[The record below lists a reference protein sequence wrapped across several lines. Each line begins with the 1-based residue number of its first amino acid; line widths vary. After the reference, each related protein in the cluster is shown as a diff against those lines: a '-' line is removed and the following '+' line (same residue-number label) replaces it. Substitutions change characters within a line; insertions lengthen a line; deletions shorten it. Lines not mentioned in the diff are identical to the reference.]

1 MCHLHA
7 CCQDQ
12 LRHLIEKQVAKCGQ
26 SLFIFDE
33 IDKMPAGLI
42 DTIKPY
48 LDYHEE
54 LDGID
59 YRHAI
64 FIFLRYVP
72 LSCLSS

>member
-1 MCHLHA
+1 MCHLHG
-7 CCQDQ
+7 CCQDH
-12 LRHLIEKQVAKCGQ
+12 LRHFIEKQVTKCGQ

-54 LDGID
+54 LGGVD

-64 FIFLRYVP
+64 FIFLRYDP
-72 LSCLSS
+72 LSYLFN